1 MQATTSAYWK
11 AATTGAFA
19 LLAVGCGTVQPPYKP
34 AQVGMLPD
42 SSPVAG
48 LVMSLQPDRTTAHIG
63 DAINFHIKIKNMG
76 NATVWLPKDPD
87 IFLMWTYPDGKCDNF
102 VRDDYSPTAP
112 LALAPLAPGEER
124 LFKSCVTT
132 YYFDRR
138 GVTEFRARVSVP
150 TTYAGNNSLA
160 WTGDMASN
168 GYGVMFAN

>member
-1 MQATTSAYWK
+1 MKTTTSAYWK
-11 AATTGAFA
+11 AATAGAVA

-48 LVMSLQPDRTTAHIG
+48 LVMTLQPDRTTAQIG
-63 DAINFHIKIKNMG
+63 DAINFNIKIKNMG
-76 NATVWLPKDPD
+76 TATVWLPKDPE
-87 IFLMWTYPDGKCDNF
+87 ICLMWTYPDGKCDNF
-102 VRDDYSPTAP
+102 VRDDDSPTAP
-112 LALAPLAPGEER
+112 PALAPLAPGEER

-138 GVTEFRARVSVP
+138 GVTEFRARVTVP
-150 TTYAGNNSLA
+150 NAVNTVGGLA